1 MTTLRLST
9 PSRLHFGL
17 LARGP
22 AAPRQFGGLGLMVD
36 SPGLE
41 IEATPSSSW
50 TAEGPLG
57 DRALRVAESVVSAL
71 GRGLAR
77 PTPLHFA
84 MRRVPPEHVGLG
96 TGTQLSLAVA
106 KLVAASISLPRTC
119 AADLAS
125 LCGRGVRSGVGLH
138 GFDVGGLVVEGG
150 HKIDGGIAPLLCR
163 LDFPREWAVLVI
175 APRIAEGLHGA
186 AEARAFA
193 ALPPMP
199 ETETD
204 RLCRLVL
211 LGVMPAV
218 AEVDLDGFG
227 AALEEIQHRVGSW
240 FAPAQGGVFASPRLA
255 TLVAWL
261 RSEGLRGVGQS
272 SWGPTI
278 YGFTQEGPDWRGSL
292 LDRLRDRFDLDG
304 AGLWTTASRQGAILR
319 DSRRAGLALPP

>member
-1 MTTLRLST
+1 MTTFRLT
-9 PSRLHFGL
+9 APSRLHFGL

-22 AAPRQFGGLGLMVD
+22 AAPRQFGGLGLMVEA
-36 SPGLE
+36 PGLE

-50 TAEGPLG
+50 TAAGPLA
-57 DRALRVAESVVSAL
+57 DRALRVAQSVASAL
-71 GRGLAR
+71 ALGDRR
-77 PTPLHFA
+77 PTPLHLA

-106 KLVAASISLPRTC
+106 KLVAASIGMLETG
-119 AADLAS
+119 AADLAA

-150 HKIDGGIAPLLCR
+150 HKTDGGIAPLLCR
-163 LDFPREWAVLVI
+163 LHFPADWSALVV
-175 APRIAEGLHGA
+175 APRVAEGLHGA
-186 AEARAFA
+186 AEALAFA

-199 ETETD
+199 EAETD

-211 LGVMPAV
+211 LGLMPAV

-240 FAPAQGGVFASPRLA
+240 FAPAQGGVFASARLA

-278 YGFTQEGPDWRGSL
+278 YGFTAEGPDWRSSL
-292 LDRLRDRFDLDG
+292 LDRLRDRFDLDE
-304 AGLWTTASRQGAILR
+304 AGLWTTASRGGAILE
-319 DSRRAGLALPP
+319 SMKAN

>member
-1 MTTLRLST
+1 MTTFRLT
-9 PSRLHFGL
+9 APSRLHFGL

-22 AAPRQFGGLGLMVD
+22 AAPRQFGGLGLMVEA
-36 SPGLE
+36 PGLE

-50 TAEGPLG
+50 TAAGPLA
-57 DRALRVAESVVSAL
+57 DRALRVAQSVASAL
-71 GRGLAR
+71 ALGDRR
-77 PTPLHFA
+77 PTPLHLA

-106 KLVAASISLPRTC
+106 KLVAASIGMLETS
-119 AADLAS
+119 AADLAA

-150 HKIDGGIAPLLCR
+150 HKTDGGIAPLLCR
-163 LDFPREWAVLVI
+163 LHFPADWSALVV
-175 APRIAEGLHGA
+175 APRVAEGLHGA
-186 AEARAFA
+186 AEALAFA

-199 ETETD
+199 EAETD

-211 LGVMPAV
+211 LGLMPAV

-240 FAPAQGGVFASPRLA
+240 FAPAQGGVFASARLA

-278 YGFTQEGPDWRGSL
+278 YGFTAEGPEWRNSL
-292 LDRLRDRFDLDG
+292 LARLRDRFDLDG
-304 AGLWTTASRQGAILR
+304 AGLWTTASRGGAILE
-319 DSRRAGLALPP
+319 SMKAN